1 MRVLKHNFL
10 SVRHS
15 PTKYQFLN
23 IIKFDPLY
31 QERPW
36 GGTTIKEFFDR
47 KIKLKSNKIGESW
60 EIVDRPEAQSLAIN
74 GTYKRRTLRQIIS
87 NHCQIIMGPN
97 WSKNARFP
105 ILVKWLD
112 CTERL
117 SLQVHPPEEVAHDLG
132 GEPKTENW
140 YIANATENAALFIG
154 HKRNVSK
161 QKFKSAITSEK
172 VETLCHR
179 VKSKEGDSI
188 LVESGRI
195 HAIDQGN
202 LILEIQ
208 QNSDTT
214 YRVYD
219 WGRLGINNKP
229 RELHIE
235 ESLKSINFN
244 DIEPTLLN
252 TQNSGKIVQ
261 LAKCKFFRIT
271 KYDARKGEEILIKK
285 AKVDCAIIH
294 LVSGFLK
301 VGKDFINKGEQVL
314 SPYESECIL
323 TVVNHSTFLVT
334 DQFVNKHNLGGIDSH

>member
-1 MRVLKHNFL
+1 M
-10 SVRHS
+10 
-15 PTKYQFLN
+15 N

-36 GGTTIKEFFDR
+36 GGTTLKDFFGR
-47 KIKLKSNKIGESW
+47 KIKFKSNQIGESW
-60 EIVDRPEAQSLAIN
+60 EIVDRPEAQSLAVN
-74 GTYKRRTLRQIIS
+74 GIYKRKTLRQLIS
-87 NHCQIIMGPN
+87 DHCQIIMGPN

-117 SLQVHPPEEVAHDLG
+117 SLQVHPTKQVALALG
-132 GEPKTENW
+132 GDPKTENW
-140 YIANATENAALFIG
+140 YVASATENAALFIG
-154 HKRNVSK
+154 LKRNSNR
-161 QKFKSAITSEK
+161 QKFKSAIGSEK

-179 VKSKEGDSI
+179 VKSKDGDSI

-195 HAIDQGN
+195 HAIDKGN

-229 RELHIE
+229 RALHIE

-252 TQNSGKIVQ
+252 SQNSGKILQ
-261 LAKCKFFRIT
+261 LAKCKYFRIT
-271 KYDARKGEEILIKK
+271 KYNARKGEEIYIKK
-285 AKVDCAIIH
+285 AKVDCSIIH
-294 LVSGFLK
+294 LVSGFIK
-301 VGKDFINKGEQVL
+301 VGKDLINKGEQAL

-323 TVVNHSTFLVT
+323 TVVNDSTFLVT
-334 DQFVNKHNLGGIDSH
+334 DQFVNKHNLVGNDSN

>member
-1 MRVLKHNFL
+1 M
-10 SVRHS
+10 
-15 PTKYQFLN
+15 N

-31 QERPW
+31 HERPW
-36 GGTTIKEFFDR
+36 GGTTIERFLGR
-47 KIKLKSNKIGESW
+47 KIKLRSNKIGESW
-60 EIVDRPEAQSLAIN
+60 EIVDRREAQSLVLN
-74 GTYKRRTLRQIIS
+74 GTYNGKTLRQLIS

-117 SLQVHPPEEVAHDLG
+117 SLQVHPPKQIANALG

-140 YIANATENAALFIG
+140 YVANATEDAALFIG
-154 HKRNVSK
+154 LKRNSSK
-161 QKFKSAITSEK
+161 QKFKNAISSEK

-179 VKSKEGDSI
+179 VKSKDGDSI

-195 HAIDQGN
+195 HAIDKGN

-208 QNSDTT
+208 QNSNTT

-252 TQNSGKIVQ
+252 TQNSGKIIQ
-261 LAKCKFFRIT
+261 LAKCKYFRIT
-271 KYDARKGEEILIKK
+271 KYNARKGEEIYIKK

-294 LVSGFLK
+294 LVSGLIN
-301 VGKDFINKGEQVL
+301 VGQDLIKKGEQAL

-323 TVVNHSTFLVT
+323 TIVNDSTFLIT
-334 DQFVNKHNLGGIDSH
+334 DQFVNKDNLDGIDSN